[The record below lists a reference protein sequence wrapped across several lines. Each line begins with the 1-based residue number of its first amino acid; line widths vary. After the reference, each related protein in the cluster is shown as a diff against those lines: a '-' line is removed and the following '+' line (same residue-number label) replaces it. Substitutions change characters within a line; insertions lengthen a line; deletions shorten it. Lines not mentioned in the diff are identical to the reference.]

1 MYKSKAKIRQKA
13 HRHVE
18 QEAKKVK
25 QSIPPGMRITQV
37 AVVVRDLRK
46 TMEAY
51 HRMMG
56 WGPWSVF
63 EHKPPTLH
71 HTEIRGKAVPYT
83 MLGAEVHCNPIDF
96 EILQPLEGPSI
107 YREFL
112 EQNGEGLHHV
122 SVVNPA
128 EDVDKALADFKKNG
142 VEVLMSGRLGEDIRF
157 YYMDTQPVLKMV
169 AETVSGH
176 AISMKPLYTY
186 P

>member
-1 MYKSKAKIRQKA
+1 
-13 HRHVE
+13 
-18 QEAKKVK
+18 
-25 QSIPPGMRITQV
+25 MRITQV

-51 HRMMG
+51 HKVLG

-71 HTEIRGKAVPYT
+71 HTEVRGKSVPYT
-83 MLGAEVHCNPIDF
+83 MLGAEAHCDPVDF

-107 YREFL
+107 YKEFL
-112 EQNGEGLHHV
+112 EQRGEGLHHI
-122 SVVNPA
+122 SVVNSA
-128 EDVDKALADFKKNG
+128 KDVDKALADFKKNG
-142 VEVLMSGRLGEDIRF
+142 VEVLMSGRLGGDIRF
-157 YYMDTQPVLKMV
+157 YYMDTDPVLKMV

-176 AISMKPLYTY
+176 AISMKPAYTF